1 MESGVNNMT
10 TERKQFI
17 ESSGDFS
24 IYGVVRFTTYMMSA
38 MALYMEN
45 FQIAAIAFGF
55 GATLGFIRRVARI
68 WE

>member
-1 MESGVNNMT
+1 ML
-10 TERKQFI
+10 RKEFV
-17 ESSGDFS
+17 EASGDFS

-38 MALYMEN
+38 TALYMEN

-55 GATLGFIRRVARI
+55 GALLGFLRRVARI